1 MRPDASSRVE
11 IWIVPHHS
19 GERPDDGVLS
29 KDELDRATRFVAP
42 RARTAFV
49 SARRALRAILGDHVG
64 DKPGNLEFS
73 YSQQGKPSLRNHG
86 TLAFSVS
93 HTREISII
101 AIGRDME
108 MGVDI
113 EGLGATPDFMEMAER
128 FFPAREA
135 AAIRSAPKAAA
146 LTAFMRAWT
155 RKEALAKA
163 AGDGIADALSAP
175 VSTEPLPEGYPTIYA
190 QKDGSA
196 RSWFLHTPD
205 IGPEWIVSLAV
216 SRQLRGIDLRRFPV

>member
-1 MRPDASSRVE
+1 MRLDASPRVE
-11 IWIVPHHS
+11 IWIVPHHV

-29 KDELDRATRFVAP
+29 KDEINRATRFVAP
-42 RARTAFV
+42 RPRAAFV
-49 SARRALRAILGDHVG
+49 AARRALRTILGDHVG
-64 DKPGNLEFS
+64 DQPANLEFS
-73 YSQQGKPSLRNHG
+73 YSRQGKPSLRNHEA
-86 TLAFSVS
+86 LAFSVS
-93 HTREISII
+93 HTRDVSII

-108 MGVDI
+108 MGIDI
-113 EGLGATPDFMEMAER
+113 EGLDATPDFMEMADR

-163 AGDGIADALSAP
+163 AGDSIADALSAP
-175 VSTEPLPEGYPTIYA
+175 VSTEPLPDGYPTIYA

-196 RSWFLHTPD
+196 RSWFLHAPD
-205 IGPEWIVSLAV
+205 IGAEWIVSLAV
-216 SRQLRGIDLRRFPV
+216 SRQLRGIDLLHFPA